1 MEKPKLIRDI
11 EGVAKVTLH
20 PAFGMGYD
28 PALAVMPAH
37 EQKPNRYLLDA
48 EGALLGLNLTG
59 ANLSDGQWQ
68 QITELPGFQPEL
80 LEALNLRENK
90 LQKSPVSAQMRALKH
105 LDLCDNQIQEVAPPP
120 APLAHVLL
128 YGNKN
133 MTSPPLEVVQQ
144 GKDAVLNYFSRLR
157 ETGTSKIYEAKVLI
171 VGSGGAGKTT
181 LLRRLLHNDKAQMP
195 TEAESTHGIEVHDM
209 APFDCGGEQSFNAHL
224 WDFGGQEIYHATHQF
239 FLTKRSL
246 YLLVSDARKEDDGFD
261 YWLQI
266 IQLLGADSP
275 VIIVQNEKGG
285 RHRDINL
292 TGLQAQFGNVKSMH
306 SLDLGLTHQDPDQA
320 KKLAA
325 LVQDI
330 QQQLVKLPH
339 IGDTL
344 PKSWSAVRQELEL
357 ERKSKQFIGA
367 EKFVE
372 TCEKHGEKGDE
383 ALRLSQYLHDLGFLL
398 HFQDDPILKHTVI
411 LNNTWATEGVYAV
424 LDSQPVK
431 QEQKGKFSRADA
443 VRIWEAKE
451 REKGE
456 AIFKGKHDELL
467 QLMLKF
473 EICYRLPETAD
484 FYIAPQLL
492 PAQEPEISLQWPQ
505 KESLHLIFRY
515 GFMPKGL
522 MSRLIVRLN
531 HYIKNHKEEAWQTGA
546 ILHRGD
552 HTQVRMLETYS
563 AGDIHL
569 SAHGR
574 DAKDMTTIV
583 SEEIERLNSS
593 YEKIKVE
600 KLVPCICAECRVNL
614 KARDWQKE
622 DTVTLFDF
630 KVLEKARLKHV
641 KTLQCQK
648 SFDQVNV
655 LRLIDSVLETNLF
668 KPKAL
673 KVFISYSKADDRHLQ
688 SLKNHLSPLIRDGL
702 IRAWNDK
709 DLLPGEEWDKSIRQ
723 QLGTADV
730 IVLLV
735 SSDFLA
741 TEYIW
746 QEIGIAIERHE
757 LAEALV
763 VPVIVRPC
771 SWTDAPF
778 ARFNALPEK
787 GKPVTKWEDQDEAW
801 NVVVERIK
809 VLSKKLR
816 N

>member
-1 MEKPKLIRDI
+1 MEKPALIREI
-11 EGVAKVTLH
+11 EGIANVSLH

-28 PALAVMPAH
+28 PALAVMPFH
-37 EQKPNRYLLDA
+37 EQKPNRYLLNE
-48 EGALLGLNLTG
+48 EGVLIGLNLAG
-59 ANLSDGQWQ
+59 AKLEDGQWQ
-68 QITELPGFQPEL
+68 QIASLSGFKPEL

-90 LQKSPVSAQMRALKH
+90 LRKSPVSPQMKALKH
-105 LDLCDNQIQEVAPPP
+105 LDLCDNKIQELEPPS
-120 APLAHVLL
+120 PLLEHVLL
-128 YGNKN
+128 YGNE
-133 MTSPPLEVVQQ
+133 MTSPPLEIVQQ

-157 ETGTSKIYEAKVLI
+157 ETGVSKIYEAKVLI

-181 LLRRLLHNDKAQMP
+181 LLRRLLYNEKAVMP

-209 APFDCGGEQSFNAHL
+209 QPFDCGGEHPFNAHL

-246 YLLVSDARKEDDGFD
+246 YLLVSDARKEDDGFE

-275 VIIVQNEKGG
+275 IIIVQNEKGG

-292 TGLQAQFGNVKSMH
+292 SGLQAQFANVKSLH
-306 SLDLGLTHQDPDQA
+306 SLDLGLTHNDPGNAQ
-320 KKLAA
+320 KLEA

-330 QQQLVKLPH
+330 QQQLGKLPH

-344 PKSWSAVRQELEL
+344 PNSWAKVRQELET
-357 ERKSKQFIGA
+357 ERKSNQFISA
-367 EKFVE
+367 EKFIQI
-372 TCEKHGEKGDE
+372 CDKHGEKGDE

-411 LNNTWATEGVYAV
+411 LNNSWATEGVYAV

-431 QEQKGKFSRADA
+431 QLQKGKFSRANA
-443 VRIWEAKE
+443 VSVWDAKE
-451 REKGE
+451 LEKGE
-456 AIFKGKHDELL
+456 NIFKGKHDELL

-473 EICYRLPETAD
+473 EICYRLPELPD
-484 FYIAPQLL
+484 DYIAPQLL
-492 PAQEPEISLQWPQ
+492 PATEPEKSLQWPQ
-505 KESLHLIFRY
+505 DESLHLIFRY

-531 HYIKNHKEEAWQTGA
+531 HYIKDHKEEAWQTGA

-552 HTQVRMLETYS
+552 HTEARMLETY
-563 AGDIHL
+563 ATGDIHL
-569 SAHGR
+569 SARGR
-574 DAKDMTTIV
+574 DAKDMITIA

-600 KLVPCICAECRVNL
+600 KLVPCICSECRVNL
-614 KARDWQKE
+614 KDKDWQKE

-630 KVLEKARLKHV
+630 KVLEKARSKSV
-641 KTLQCQK
+641 KTLQCQN
-648 SFDQVNV
+648 SFEQVNV
-655 LRLIDSVLETNLF
+655 LRLIDSVLETNF
-668 KPKAL
+668 FRPKAL
-673 KVFISYSKADDRHLQ
+673 KVFISYSKADDGHLQ
-688 SLKNHLSPLIRDGL
+688 NLKNHLSPLVRDGM
-702 IRAWNDK
+702 IRAWDDK

-723 QLGTADV
+723 QLSTADV
-730 IVLLV
+730 IILLV

-771 SWTDAPF
+771 AWTDAPF

-787 GKPVTKWEDQDEAW
+787 GKPITKWDDADEAW
-801 NVVVERIK
+801 QAVVERIK
-809 VLSKKLR
+809 LLSKKLSH
-816 N
+816 